1 MPNANI
7 SPEEHAKSSEFIAT
21 LRKMMEIVDKI
32 SDKIPEGDYLEL
44 MKGLKKTYDY
54 KDAETLPQIIH
65 QVIYRD
71 PIVQHHERRSNMRVC
86 ERTKTKDEAEDLRT
100 GISVVCP
107 SCNVVVRKKGLTEH
121 RATRKCVKASQSK
134 LLSKTTQ
141 KAKTDRETR
150 IITHINAY
158 RLRRADNA
166 RVFST
171 KIQYLKRQKELGF
184 SDEYALRIYGEYLA
198 TKRRNFNPSG
208 AEQHPPA
215 SRQELFDAIAWII
228 KEYDR
233 VGYLD
238 VV

>member
-1 MPNANI
+1 MPNATI
-7 SPEEHAKSSEFIAT
+7 STEEHAKSAEFIAT
-21 LRKMMEIVDKI
+21 LRTMMEIVDKI

-54 KDAETLPQIIH
+54 KDATTLPQIVR

-71 PIVQHHERRSNMRVC
+71 PVVQHHERRASYKVSD
-86 ERTKTKDEAEDLRT
+86 RTKEKDEAEDLRT

-107 SCNVVVRKKGLTEH
+107 CCDVVVRKKGLTEH
-121 RATRKCVKASQSK
+121 QATRKCKKGSQSK
-134 LLSKTTQ
+134 MLSKTTK

-150 IITHINAY
+150 IITHINAF

-184 SDEYALRIYGEYLA
+184 SDEYALRIYGNYLA
-198 TKRRNFNPSG
+198 TKRRDFNPNG
-208 AEQHPPA
+208 AEQPPPA
-215 SRQELFDAIAWII
+215 LRRMLFDAIAWVI
-228 KEYDR
+228 KEYDQANA
-233 VGYLD
+233 
-238 VV
+238 